1 MRDIDVQF
9 AKRDGAYLAYEI
21 FGTGPIDLVVRPSNS
36 FPIDHMWD
44 LPQLA
49 EFMDGLG
56 RIARV
61 IAYDNRGFGASD
73 PISTTDQVAG
83 LESDAADLLAV
94 LDAAGCE
101 RPTLFSLTFG
111 IAEVVFAATYPQR
124 VRSLILN
131 GFRAS
136 YPEMRALA
144 NGQRK
149 STALWLASIE
159 GLKAYNPRVSH
170 DPVLRRWWGRAHR
183 LGANPEQLA
192 RQMEYASQVDLT
204 PILEHVRVPTLV
216 FHRQGN
222 HVWDV
227 DTSKKAVALIPNSRF
242 IELPGSE
249 NDLYLGD
256 TSPVLSEITRFLRE
270 PEANDEDNHRQL
282 ATVLFTDIVDSTTHL
297 ASVGDKAWRDLLDQH
312 DRTTED
318 TVAMFR
324 GRVVNKLGDGMLA
337 IFDGPGR
344 AVRCAVAIRDVL
356 GTYGL
361 KTRAGLHTGEIE
373 LRDQD
378 VAGMAV
384 HTGAR
389 VAAAAGAGEVLVSS
403 TVRDL
408 VAGSGLEFED
418 RGEHELKGVP
428 GVWRL
433 HAVQS

>member
-131 GFRAS
+131 GFHAS

-227 DTSKKAVALIPNSRF
+227 DTSKKAVALIPNF
-242 IELPGSE
+242 AL
-249 NDLYLGD
+249 
-256 TSPVLSEITRFLRE
+256 
-270 PEANDEDNHRQL
+270 HR
-282 ATVLFTDIVDSTTHL
+282 AT
-297 ASVGDKAWRDLLDQH
+297 GKR
-312 DRTTED
+312 
-318 TVAMFR
+318 
-324 GRVVNKLGDGMLA
+324 K
-337 IFDGPGR
+337 
-344 AVRCAVAIRDVL
+344 
-356 GTYGL
+356 
-361 KTRAGLHTGEIE
+361 
-373 LRDQD
+373 
-378 VAGMAV
+378 
-384 HTGAR
+384 
-389 VAAAAGAGEVLVSS
+389 
-403 TVRDL
+403 
-408 VAGSGLEFED
+408 
-418 RGEHELKGVP
+418 
-428 GVWRL
+428 
-433 HAVQS
+433 